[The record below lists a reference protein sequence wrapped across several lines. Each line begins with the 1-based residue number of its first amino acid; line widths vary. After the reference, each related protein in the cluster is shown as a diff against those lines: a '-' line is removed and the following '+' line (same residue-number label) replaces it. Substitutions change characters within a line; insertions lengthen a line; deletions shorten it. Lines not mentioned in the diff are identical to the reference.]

1 MPKSS
6 EMHRAKHSGDEH
18 VKSELWV
25 FNDPPNVAA
34 IASKGVLCGRDWID
48 DQDGAWQLH
57 GSQSSRQEGD
67 ALVVSLQ
74 NIVELDD
81 TIRDLADLPVGWH
94 ACEPAAGARS

>member
-1 MPKSS
+1 M
-6 EMHRAKHSGDEH
+6 
-18 VKSELWV
+18 KSELWV

-34 IASKGVLCGRDWID
+34 IASKGVLCGRYDE
-48 DQDGAWQLH
+48 DGAWGFH

-94 ACEPAAGARS
+94 ARRTGGRRAFLERSFQLS